1 MTKKE
6 NNLVVLSSDEEYCG
20 GRSSSSKRRYRK
32 TKSQSPLPR
41 KSTRQA
47 KKARL
52 LGSRSCLHKDSRNV
66 DEFNLFCE
74 DFDQVFSTFK
84 VSAGSGG
91 MCRNE
96 LWIDK
101 YKPHSLE
108 ELAVHKKK
116 VDEVKVWFEDRL
128 RTPKDANGNNV
139 LVINGP
145 SGVGKSATVHVIASH
160 LGAKLCEWDTPTPVI
175 WQEHLHNSSLGI
187 QYTSKLDEFENFI
200 GRMRKYG
207 VIPSCFPNDSKQPII
222 LLIDELPL
230 TNGKAALKRL
240 QNCLHLYVQS
250 TQVPTAIV
258 ITDCAKVEGTDL
270 TVQYLEELQLCLE
283 NAGACKV
290 AFNPI
295 TNNSIKKIISR
306 ICCQEQYSLAVEQID
321 AIAKSSG
328 GDVRHA
334 IMSLQL
340 FCLKPSQ
347 ICSSSSSALE
357 SSKENEEVPPTVVD
371 DRFSFQFG
379 RDESLSLF
387 HALGKFLHN
396 KRHTSN
402 ELVLDG
408 EFSVKENLSRRP
420 LNMDPP
426 EKVLSQA
433 HGQARPIADF
443 LHENVLDFMNEEAVD
458 DAWVVA
464 SYLGDADTLLSSYE
478 RMLARHNDAENILH
492 LAAASVA
499 VRGVLFG
506 NSHPLSSR
514 WHAIR
519 RPKLWQIEGSSLSN
533 KREMVKQRFMAYG
546 GISSADFSVVA
557 TEYVPA
563 LKWLGS
569 SASGD
574 RENLPVLSDENTD
587 FDLVNSGNGESH
599 TSDEEIEDW

>member
-6 NNLVVLSSDEEYCG
+6 NNLVLLSSDEEYCG
-20 GRSSSSKRRYRK
+20 GQSSSSKRRYRK
-32 TKSQSPLPR
+32 TKSQPPLPR
-41 KSTRQA
+41 KSIRQA
-47 KKARL
+47 KKARV
-52 LGSRSCLHKDSRNV
+52 LGSRSCLQKDSRNV

-84 VSAGSGG
+84 VSAGSGSI
-91 MCRNE
+91 CRNE

-101 YKPHSLE
+101 YRPHSLE

-116 VDEVKVWFEDRL
+116 VEEVKVWFEERL
-128 RTPKDANGNNV
+128 RTPKDASGNNV
-139 LVINGP
+139 LVITGP
-145 SGVGKSATVHVIASH
+145 AGVGKSATINAIASH
-160 LGAKLCEWDTPTPVI
+160 LGARLCEWDTPTPVI
-175 WQEHLHNSSLGI
+175 WQEHLHNSSAGI

-207 VIPSCFPNDSKQPII
+207 VIPSCFPVDSRQPVI
-222 LLIDELPL
+222 LLIDDLPL
-230 TNGKAALKRL
+230 TSGKAALRRL

-258 ITDCAKVEGTDL
+258 ITDCARAETTDL
-270 TVQYLEELQLCLE
+270 TVRYLEELQLCLE

-306 ICCQEQYSLAVEQID
+306 ICSQEQYNLAVEQID

-328 GDVRHA
+328 GDLRHA

-347 ICSSSSSALE
+347 ICSSSSSAPE
-357 SSKENEEVPPTVVD
+357 SSKDEELPPTVVN

-379 RDESLSLF
+379 RDETLSLF

-396 KRHTSN
+396 KRQSRN
-402 ELVLDG
+402 ELLSDS
-408 EFSVKENLSRRP
+408 EFSVQESLLRRP

-426 EKVLSQA
+426 EKILCQA

-458 DAWVVA
+458 DACVVA

-478 RMLARHNDAENILH
+478 GMLARHNDAENILH

-519 RPKLWQIEGSSLSN
+519 RPKLWQIEGSSLFN
-533 KREMVKQRFMAYG
+533 KKEMVKQRFIAYG
-546 GISSADFSVVA
+546 GISLAHFSVIA
-557 TEYVPA
+557 TDYVPA

-569 SASGD
+569 SVSGD
-574 RENLPVLSDENTD
+574 HENLRMLTEENTD
-587 FDLVNSGNGESH
+587 FDLVNSGDQESH

>member
-6 NNLVVLSSDEEYCG
+6 NTPGLLSSDEEYCG

-52 LGSRSCLHKDSRNV
+52 LGSRSCLQKDSRNV
-66 DEFNLFCE
+66 DEFNSFCE

-84 VSAGSGG
+84 VSAGCGSV
-91 MCRNE
+91 CRNE

-101 YKPHSLE
+101 YRPHSLE
-108 ELAVHKKK
+108 ELAVQKKK
-116 VDEVKVWFEDRL
+116 VEEVKVWFENRL
-128 RTPKDANGNNV
+128 RTPKDTNGSNV
-139 LVINGP
+139 ILITGP
-145 SGVGKSATVHVIASH
+145 AGVGKSATVHVIASH
-160 LGAKLCEWDTPTPVI
+160 LRARLCEWDTPTPVI
-175 WQEHLHNSSLGI
+175 WQEHLHNLTAGI
-187 QYTSKLDEFENFI
+187 QYTSKLDEFESFI

-207 VIPSCFPNDSKQPII
+207 VIPSCFPIDSKQPVI
-222 LLIDELPL
+222 LLIDDLPL
-230 TNGKAALKRL
+230 TNGKAALRRL
-240 QNCLHLYVQS
+240 QSCLHLYVQS

-258 ITDCAKVEGTDL
+258 ITDCAKAETTDL
-270 TVQYLEELQLCLE
+270 TVQYLEEIQLCLE
-283 NAGACKV
+283 NAGA
-290 AFNPI
+290 F
-295 TNNSIKKIISR
+295 
-306 ICCQEQYSLAVEQID
+306 EQID

-347 ICSSSSSALE
+347 ICSSSSGAPE
-357 SSKENEEVPPTVVD
+357 SLKDEEMPLSVVD

-379 RDESLSLF
+379 RDETLSLF

-396 KRHTSN
+396 KRQSVN
-402 ELVLDG
+402 ELVLDS
-408 EFSVKENLSRRP
+408 EFSVQESLLRRP

-426 EKVLSQA
+426 EKVLCQA

-443 LHENVLDFMNEEAVD
+443 LHENVLDFMNEEAID

-464 SYLGDADTLLSSYE
+464 SYLGDADTLLSSYDG
-478 RMLARHNDAENILH
+478 MLARHNDAENILH

-533 KREMVKQRFMAYG
+533 KKMVKQRFITYG
-546 GISSADFSVVA
+546 GISLAHFSVVA
-557 TEYVPA
+557 TEYIPA
-563 LKWLGS
+563 LKWLGNS
-569 SASGD
+569 VSEDHDKLRVLTEENTGFDLVISGD
-574 RENLPVLSDENTD
+574 R
-587 FDLVNSGNGESH
+587 GSH

>member
-6 NNLVVLSSDEEYCG
+6 NTPGLLSSDEEYCG

-52 LGSRSCLHKDSRNV
+52 LGSRSCLQKDSRNV
-66 DEFNLFCE
+66 DEFNSFCE

-84 VSAGSGG
+84 VSAGCGSV
-91 MCRNE
+91 CRNE

-101 YKPHSLE
+101 YRPHSLE
-108 ELAVHKKK
+108 ELAVQKKK
-116 VDEVKVWFEDRL
+116 VEEVKVWFENRL
-128 RTPKDANGNNV
+128 RTPKDTNGSNV
-139 LVINGP
+139 ILITGP
-145 SGVGKSATVHVIASH
+145 AGVGKSATVHVIASH
-160 LGAKLCEWDTPTPVI
+160 LRARLCEWDTPTPVI
-175 WQEHLHNSSLGI
+175 WQEHLHNLTAGI
-187 QYTSKLDEFENFI
+187 QYTSKLDEFESFI

-207 VIPSCFPNDSKQPII
+207 VIPSCFPIDSKQPVI
-222 LLIDELPL
+222 LLIDDLPL
-230 TNGKAALKRL
+230 TNGKAALRRL
-240 QNCLHLYVQS
+240 QSCLHLYVQS

-258 ITDCAKVEGTDL
+258 ITDCAKAETTDL
-270 TVQYLEELQLCLE
+270 TVQYLEEIQLCLE

-295 TNNSIKKIISR
+295 TNNSIKKTISK
-306 ICCQEQYSLAVEQID
+306 ICSHERYNLAVEQID

-347 ICSSSSSALE
+347 ICSSSSGAPE
-357 SSKENEEVPPTVVD
+357 SLKDEEMPLSVVD

-379 RDESLSLF
+379 RDETLSLF

-396 KRHTSN
+396 KRQSVN
-402 ELVLDG
+402 ELVLDS
-408 EFSVKENLSRRP
+408 EFSVQESLLRRP

-426 EKVLSQA
+426 EKVLCQA

-443 LHENVLDFMNEEAVD
+443 LHENVLDFMNEEAID

-464 SYLGDADTLLSSYE
+464 SYLGDADTLLSSYDG
-478 RMLARHNDAENILH
+478 MLARHNDAENILH

-533 KREMVKQRFMAYG
+533 KMVKQRFITYG
-546 GISSADFSVVA
+546 GISLAHFSVVA
-557 TEYVPA
+557 TEYIPA
-563 LKWLGS
+563 LKWLGNS
-569 SASGD
+569 VSEDHDKLRVLTEENTGFDLVISGD
-574 RENLPVLSDENTD
+574 R
-587 FDLVNSGNGESH
+587 GSH